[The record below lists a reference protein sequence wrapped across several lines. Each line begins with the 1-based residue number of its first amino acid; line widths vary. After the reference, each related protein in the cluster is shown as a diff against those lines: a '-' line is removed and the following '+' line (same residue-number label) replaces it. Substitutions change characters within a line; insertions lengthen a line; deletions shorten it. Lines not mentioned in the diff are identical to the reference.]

1 VTEAS
6 PSPAFD
12 LVDISCSATGGSSA
26 TTDVPSGTA
35 SINLAAGGVVDC
47 TYTNRQRGTI
57 IVEKQTDPNGSS
69 ETFDFTGDAAGTI
82 GDGGT
87 ITVPNLVPGTYS
99 SSEAAKA
106 GWDLVGIAC
115 DDSDS
120 TGDVST
126 RTATFRLGAGE
137 TVKCTFTN
145 RQRGRIEIL
154 KTDDAGNVLAGAVF
168 TLFTDNAPL
177 DGPPPHGAEDT
188 ATELSCTSGSDGRCS
203 IEDVVP
209 GQYWVVETTGVPG
222 YDTAADQNVVVGAGA
237 TVSLTFVDPRQH
249 TIIVLVCHAGTDTL
263 APSQVVN
270 GDSSA
275 SSLAS
280 PPEGITEAQL
290 CALGGARFEG
300 KQHGPKSLSV
310 DVGSNAHP

>member
-1 VTEAS
+1 
-6 PSPAFD
+6 
-12 LVDISCSATGGSSA
+12 
-26 TTDVPSGTA
+26 
-35 SINLAAGGVVDC
+35 
-47 TYTNRQRGTI
+47 
-57 IVEKQTDPNGSS
+57 
-69 ETFDFTGDAAGTI
+69 
-82 GDGGT
+82 
-87 ITVPNLVPGTYS
+87 
-99 SSEAAKA
+99 
-106 GWDLVGIAC
+106 
-115 DDSDS
+115 
-120 TGDVST
+120 
-126 RTATFRLGAGE
+126 
-137 TVKCTFTN
+137 VKCTFTN